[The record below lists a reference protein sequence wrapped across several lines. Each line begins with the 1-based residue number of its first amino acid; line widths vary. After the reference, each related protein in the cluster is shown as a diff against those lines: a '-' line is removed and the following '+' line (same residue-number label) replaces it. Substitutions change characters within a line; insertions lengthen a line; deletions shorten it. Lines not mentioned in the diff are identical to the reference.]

1 MSNNQIIETSAL
13 NPQRE
18 IFRIKSTTPQESVKL
33 RVAGYARVSSD
44 SYDQLNSFSAQ
55 VRYYTK
61 LIEQNESWELA
72 EIFADEGI
80 SGVSTEKRD
89 DFNRML
95 RNCREGK
102 IDRIITKSTSR
113 FARNTLDT
121 IRTIRE
127 LKDISVTVLF
137 EKRISIPPTL
147 PAKTC

>member
-80 SGVSTEKRD
+80 SGYLPKSGMISTGCCETA
-89 DFNRML
+89 
-95 RNCREGK
+95 GK
-102 IDRIITKSTSR
+102 VKLI
-113 FARNTLDT
+113 A
-121 IRTIRE
+121 
-127 LKDISVTVLF
+127 
-137 EKRISIPPTL
+137 
-147 PAKTC
+147 